1 MLFVFRFL
9 ASNELDIAAPHQV
22 QMKALINGK
31 WPNQVRLVS
40 GGTTTPI
47 EVTLVFSVF
56 FILYSEGSSLAQ
68 KCDFQTASSLRSL
81 PYKSMLRFNPT
92 LNCPKVAI
100 QGLAV

>member
-1 MLFVFRFL
+1 MHHPHRVDVMLFVFRFL

-56 FILYSEGSSLAQ
+56 YSVFGRFIPCAKVRFPNSLITSITSLQVNATLQSYSE
-68 KCDFQTASSLRSL
+68 L
-81 PYKSMLRFNPT
+81 P
-92 LNCPKVAI
+92 
-100 QGLAV
+100 